1 MVVNLI
7 SKLEMFCLNEIS
19 SSNWVKYFF
28 LTGCIK
34 YLIGYLKTEKS
45 WIENMTFAK
54 CKMCE

>member
-1 MVVNLI
+1 MVVNLNFKI
-7 SKLEMFCLNEIS
+7 GNVLSKWNFFKQLS
-19 SSNWVKYFF
+19 KVFF

-54 CKMCE
+54 CKKCE